1 MSSLRSLL
9 ARSSLACLLALWGV
23 AGHPGLQASE
33 AKAAEAEAA
42 EGVAAE
48 GEAACA
54 AQISRDVLVAA
65 GEHGELH
72 LASGRTITLNDVR
85 PAAAQD
91 GTAETARAFLESQI
105 GEQVELRLGSD
116 ETDRW
121 GRMRAAVV
129 LSPDTS
135 RLDLA
140 HALVARGLAIVDTGA
155 ERLCDESLL
164 LREEQAR
171 RSRRG
176 LWSEAQMQPL
186 EAEDSAGLLAR
197 IGSFTIVEGVVR
209 NVGERER
216 RTYLDFGRSWD
227 DAFTVIVPSRLWAKV
242 RDTGLDAATLKGRR
256 IRIRGIMQNWRGP
269 AIELTTVEFIEKL

>member
-1 MSSLRSLL
+1 MSPRRSLL
-9 ARSSLACLLALWGV
+9 VRSSLACLLALWSVPGD
-23 AGHPGLQASE
+23 PGLQAGQDL
-33 AKAAEAEAA
+33 K
-42 EGVAAE
+42 
-48 GEAACA
+48 GEVPAACP
-54 AQISRDVLVAA
+54 AQISRDVLVAG
-65 GEHGELH
+65 GEHGEIH
-72 LASGRTITLNDVR
+72 LASGRTITLSDVR
-85 PAAAQD
+85 TAAAGDDTQ
-91 GTAETARAFLESQI
+91 ASARAFFESQI

-129 LSPDTS
+129 LSPDTA

-171 RSRRG
+171 RSGRG
-176 LWSEAQMQPL
+176 LWSRADARPL
-186 EAEDSAGLLAR
+186 DALDSAGLLAR

-216 RTYLDFGRSWD
+216 RTYIDFGRSWD
-227 DAFTVIVPSRLWAKV
+227 GAFTVIVPSRLWAKV
-242 RDTGLDAATLKGRR
+242 RDAGMDAATLKGRR

-269 AIELTTVEFIEKL
+269 AIELTTVEFIEKLETRPFRP